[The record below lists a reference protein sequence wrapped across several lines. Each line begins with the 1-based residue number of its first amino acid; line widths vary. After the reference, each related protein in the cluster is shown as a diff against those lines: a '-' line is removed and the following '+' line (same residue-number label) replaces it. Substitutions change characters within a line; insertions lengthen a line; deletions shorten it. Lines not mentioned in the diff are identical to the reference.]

1 MPRLDSPD
9 SLLPDKI
16 ETVSE
21 RNESSSDLDG
31 ARLRIAIFAEYAGEG
46 GPYHYLQRLTRLLV
60 DEGHD
65 VTVIPFIPNSES
77 LPQVLDEPGRIA
89 LVRPENWFPSALNWL
104 PREMTN
110 LIEARRISRWLSKS
124 KKPFDIA
131 VFSVCLLGR
140 FFWPRFSKTLP
151 IYIFHSYPKGTSR
164 RPSGPLFRLLI
175 GRCARLVALSDH
187 TARQIE
193 TVWGISR
200 RDERMTVI
208 PSTSGAAISSSR
220 NSQERDSLQVLMVGT
235 ITEEKNPLLWV
246 DIAHDVLK
254 HTFDKPVVFRWVGEG
269 PLRASCEKRAM
280 HYGIHDSV
288 IFSGFDSQPEP
299 HYLSSDV
306 YLHVS
311 GVETMSLA
319 ALDSAKFGVPAVVSA
334 TGGLPE
340 IVSDGQTGFVVDSA
354 KPSDFAT
361 KVTSLLRDSE
371 LRAAMSEKARK
382 HYASHFSEST
392 WQSAFRKLI
401 SS

>member
-1 MPRLDSPD
+1 
-9 SLLPDKI
+9 
-16 ETVSE
+16 
-21 RNESSSDLDG
+21 
-31 ARLRIAIFAEYAGEG
+31 
-46 GPYHYLQRLTRLLV
+46 
-60 DEGHD
+60 
-65 VTVIPFIPNSES
+65 
-77 LPQVLDEPGRIA
+77 
-89 LVRPENWFPSALNWL
+89 
-104 PREMTN
+104 
-110 LIEARRISRWLSKS
+110 
-124 KKPFDIA
+124 
-131 VFSVCLLGR
+131 
-140 FFWPRFSKTLP
+140 
-151 IYIFHSYPKGTSR
+151 
-164 RPSGPLFRLLI
+164 
-175 GRCARLVALSDH
+175 
-187 TARQIE
+187 
-193 TVWGISR
+193 
-200 RDERMTVI
+200 
-208 PSTSGAAISSSR
+208 
-220 NSQERDSLQVLMVGT
+220 MVGT